1 MAIFAEEFQNLND
14 FFIHEIEGLYDA
26 EKRLTDALPKM
37 AEAASDAQLKSAFQM
52 HLGQT
57 EEHVRRLENIFAQL
71 GYEPKRE
78 TSEAMKG
85 IISEGDEIASAKGD
99 PSVRDA
105 GLITAGQRAEHYEIA
120 SYGSARTHARHLGFN
135 DIAQTLQKTL
145 NEEGETDKK
154 LTDLAERGI
163 NVRAPQGQPT
173 HA

>member
-1 MAIFAEEFQNLND
+1 MAIFSEEFNNLND
-14 FFIHEIEGLYDA
+14 LFIHEIETLYDA
-26 EKRLTDALPKM
+26 EKRLTDSLPKM
-37 AEAASDAQLKSAFQM
+37 AEAAHDSQLKSGFQT

-85 IISEGDEIASAKGD
+85 IISEGEDVASAKGND
-99 PSVRDA
+99 AVRDA
-105 GLITAGQRAEHYEIA
+105 ALITAGQKAEHYEIA

-145 NEEGETDKK
+145 DEEGDTDKK

-163 NVRAPQGQPT
+163 NISAPQGEPT